1 MDKNLIIDIVLWL
14 VALPA
19 GWFIGKILK
28 ATIFPPLHK
37 LAQKTDNSVDD
48 AFLTAIEKVIVPL
61 FWVVGVWIAY
71 HYSNLFPE
79 YKPDIKKG
87 IIVFSIACTTWAAGF
102 LINELARMYLLRI
115 GKALPETSIFT
126 VIIKIG
132 VYILGLLFIM
142 HYLNIPI
149 APALTALG
157 VGGLAVALALQDTLS
172 NLFSGLQMLAAKKL
186 KPGDYV
192 RLDTGD
198 EGFVEDIS
206 WRNTTIRALGNHII
220 IVPNS
225 TMAGSIVK
233 NYILPDSQNSVLVPV
248 GVAYDSDLKQVEKVA
263 IEVGTHIQQTIEGA
277 VADHVPFIRYNEFG
291 DSSINFNIILRAGDF
306 VSQYLMKH
314 EFIKALHERFD
325 QEGIEIPFPI
335 RTVHLKSEGLTIT
348 PQTSSSGTDQL
359 S

>member
-1 MDKNLIIDIVLWL
+1 MDKKLIFDIILWL
-14 VALPA
+14 VALPG
-19 GWFIGKILK
+19 GWLIGKILK
-28 ATIFPPLHK
+28 ATVFPPLHTF
-37 LAQKTDNSVDD
+37 ARRTNNNVDD
-48 AFLTAIEKVIVPL
+48 AFVTAVEKVIVPL
-61 FWVVGVWIAY
+61 FWVVGVWVAY
-71 HYSNLFPE
+71 HFSGLFPE

-87 IIVFSIACTTWAAGF
+87 IITFSIACITWAAGF
-102 LINELARMYLLRI
+102 LINELARMYLFRM

-157 VGGLAVALALQDTLS
+157 VGGLAVALALQDTLG

-192 RLDTGD
+192 QLDTGD

-220 IVPNS
+220 IVPNN

-233 NYILPDSQNSVLVPV
+233 NFILPDSQNSVIVPV
-248 GVAYDSDLKQVEKVA
+248 GVAYDSDLKKVEKVA
-263 IEVGTHIQQTIEGA
+263 IEVGKHIQQTIDGA
-277 VADHVPFIRYNEFG
+277 VVDHEPFIRYNEFA

-306 VSQYLMKH
+306 VSQYLIKH

-335 RTVHLKSEGLTIT
+335 RTLHLKSGHLNIEQKNST
-348 PQTSSSGTDQL
+348 PDLDQL